1 MIKKNVISGQDQ
13 VQANYFDLRSDQGQI
28 VFVTL
33 RPRDNSKIR
42 SRSDQV
48 QIKIRSRSDQD
59 QIKKLILILWA
70 KIMIQPQLGLGD
82 CGSGGHHSAHAAQAR
97 PEREREAPLQQ
108 GQVRALQRNHP
119 RLDTGRVSIKQDEK
133 HQIDLRQLVT
143 GGNWLWM
150 VIGHSSC
157 TSQINSFYQAL
168 AIHGFFEEWRRK

>member
-70 KIMIQPQLGLGD
+70 KIMI
-82 CGSGGHHSAHAAQAR
+82 
-97 PEREREAPLQQ
+97 
-108 GQVRALQRNHP
+108 
-119 RLDTGRVSIKQDEK
+119 
-133 HQIDLRQLVT
+133 
-143 GGNWLWM
+143 
-150 VIGHSSC
+150 
-157 TSQINSFYQAL
+157 
-168 AIHGFFEEWRRK
+168 